1 MTVNLRSLALV
12 LAIVSIAALLAAGCS
27 GDDDPAEGTG
37 TPAPPTPATPSA
49 APDTASPSAS
59 QPPLAIPEATLRLG
73 EADSLYSVTLA
84 GEGDILPG
92 IDALAVGDFNGDS
105 VDDLLIGAPF
115 ADRADDPESADAGE
129 AFVIFGS
136 AGLSGGLDLAA
147 ESPDLLV
154 RGAVG
159 GDTLGFAVA
168 AGDLNADGIDDIII
182 GAPASNGLEN
192 VRTDLGE
199 TYVIFGRPD
208 LGGVLDTLLAE
219 QDFTLLAAEG
229 FARLGSSFVV
239 ADFNGDGIDDLAAGA
254 PVGGR
259 EPDTPPGGPRTT
271 VGEVYIV
278 FGEEGLSG
286 QRTVARNQ
294 EDVLLSGA
302 RQFDRFGESLAAGD
316 VNGDGRIDLIVCSIG
331 FEAPG
336 RGEDS
341 GGVFVFHGSSDWPE
355 RLTTGDADLA
365 VLGTDAGQELGEGVR
380 AADLDGD
387 GKAEVVAAA
396 RGADGPNGRTRAGRM
411 YVLDADGTGEIDVSE
426 NAAVVYGPDI
436 GSGLPLSILLGDVD
450 GNGTLDIAGSTVLTS
465 NTAGSIESVV
475 YVLMNGTRIS
485 ERDLRTDVSET
496 LLIQPAAENDGTGTG
511 LALGDLN
518 GDGKPELI
526 VSAAGAQASGEQAN
540 RPVVHVLSL
549 E

>member
-1 MTVNLRSLALV
+1 MNVNLRSLALV
-12 LAIVSIAALLAAGCS
+12 LAIISAAVLLLAGCS
-27 GDDDPAEGTG
+27 GDDDSAASGTG
-37 TPAPPTPATPSA
+37 TPTPPTPSATP
-49 APDTASPSAS
+49 DHASPPAS
-59 QPPLAIPEATLRLG
+59 LAPLVTPEATLRLG

-84 GEGDILPG
+84 GDGDILPG
-92 IDALAVGDFNGDS
+92 ITALAVGDFNGDS

-115 ADRADDPESADAGE
+115 ADRADDPDDADAGE
-129 AFVIFGS
+129 AYVIFGS

-147 ESPDLLV
+147 ESPGLLV
-154 RGAVG
+154 RGAIG
-159 GDTLGFAVA
+159 GDTLGFNVA
-168 AGDLNADGIDDIII
+168 AGDLNADGIDDVII

-192 VRTDLGE
+192 IRTDLGE

-208 LGGVLDTLLAE
+208 LGGVVDTLLAE
-219 QDFTLLAAEG
+219 QDFTLLSAEG
-229 FARLGSSFVV
+229 FARLGSSFAV
-239 ADFNGDGIDDLAAGA
+239 ADFDGDGIDDLAAGA
-254 PVGGR
+254 PFGGR
-259 EPDTPPGGPRTT
+259 EPDTAPGGPRTT

-302 RQFDRFGESLAAGD
+302 RELDRFGESLAAGD
-316 VNGDGRIDLIVCSIG
+316 VNGDGRMDLIVGSVG
-331 FEAPG
+331 FEAPD
-336 RGEDS
+336 RGDDS
-341 GGVFVFHGSSDWPE
+341 GAVFVFHGSSDWPR
-355 RLTTGDADLA
+355 RLATDDADLT
-365 VLGTDAGQELGEGVR
+365 VLGTDAGQELGEAVQ
-380 AADLDGD
+380 ALDLDGD

-411 YVLDADGTGEIDVSE
+411 YLLDADGTGEIDVSE
-426 NAAVVYGPDI
+426 RAAVVYGPDI
-436 GSGLPLSILLGDVD
+436 GSRLPLSILLGDVD
-450 GNGTLDIAGSTVLTS
+450 GDGTLDIAASTVLTS
-465 NTAGSIESVV
+465 TTDRGIESVV
-475 YVLMNGTRIS
+475 YVLMNGTRTS

-496 LLIQPAAENDGTGTG
+496 LLILPAAENDGTGTG